1 MNPNKEF
8 DKTNSSEFSYLF
20 RADDNYKIG
29 NPVGFELDGEEAIA
43 ADIQNLL
50 VHVLDKESAQTS
62 RYISFSTAIAIKGG
76 GGSQRFT
83 KKNKILKVPWQALQQ
98 LETDG
103 KIRIYT
109 PEDVAEIISQNS
121 KKKIRKKAND
131 VKAAMEKNGEIL
143 IEGQI
148 PGNFIVWAK

>member
-1 MNPNKEF
+1 MNPKKEF
-8 DKTNSSEFSYLF
+8 EKTSSSEPSYLF

-29 NPVGFELDGEEAIA
+29 NPVGFEPDSEEAIA
-43 ADIQNLL
+43 ADIQNPW

-62 RYISFSTAIAIKGG
+62 RYISFSTAITIKSG
-76 GGSQRFT
+76 GGSQKFP
-83 KKNKILKVPWQALQQ
+83 KNNKIFKVPWKALQQ
-98 LETDG
+98 LEAEG

-109 PEDVAEIISQNS
+109 PEDVAEIINQHP
-121 KKKIRKKAND
+121 KKKVRRKAND

-148 PGNFIVWAK
+148 PGNVIVWVI

>member
-1 MNPNKEF
+1 MNPKKEF
-8 DKTNSSEFSYLF
+8 NLSYLF

-29 NPVGFELDGEEAIA
+29 NPVGFELDSEEAIA
-43 ADIQNLL
+43 AEIQNPW
-50 VHVLDKESAQTS
+50 VHVLDKESIQTS

-76 GGSQRFT
+76 GGSQKFT
-83 KKNKILKVPWQALQQ
+83 KKNKIFQVSWEALQQ

-109 PEDVAEIISQNS
+109 PEDVAEIIRESS

-148 PGNFIVWAK
+148 PGKVIVWAK